1 MTVDNILETRR
12 CGKSDLK
19 IGGKKLMEGD
29 VLMIDPTPSYLEA
42 VLLLAGIQIHLNCGC
57 TFN

>member
-1 MTVDNILETRR
+1 VVKT
-12 CGKSDLK
+12 CGLK
-19 IGGKKLMEGD
+19 IEGKKLMEGD

-42 VLLLAGIQIHLNCGC
+42 FLLLAGIQIHLNCGC

>member
-1 MTVDNILETRR
+1 VVKT
-12 CGKSDLK
+12 CGLK
-19 IGGKKLMEGD
+19 IEGKKLMEGD

-42 VLLLAGIQIHLNCGC
+42 FLLLAGFQIHLNCGC